1 MHVKIGGCTRWL
13 AEWTAKHLFDGFGF
27 VLVLFAGG
35 PSWTLCSPPASLFHL
50 IFVANVM
57 FYVLLVL
64 TARILSCLAHV
75 FHDYT
80 KKRHVFLNV
89 FRENVGGKHVSMEDV
104 RAVHVFM
111 EDVEE
116 DAPFLCK

>member
-1 MHVKIGGCTRWL
+1 
-13 AEWTAKHLFDGFGF
+13 
-27 VLVLFAGG
+27 
-35 PSWTLCSPPASLFHL
+35 
-50 IFVANVM
+50 M

-89 FRENVGGKHVSMEDV
+89 FRATAGGKHVSMEDV
-104 RAVHVFM
+104 HAVHVFM

-116 DAPFLCK
+116 DAPLLCKFMEDVNNAKKSIKYFNISLLSDVFH